1 MKVSPAFRVNFRELC
16 VDIYLGQIDD
26 MFESVGFT
34 PDPENARSC
43 NGERRRRVEEFY
55 AGIDWEDKDDTRKFL
70 EVVGL
75 FLAQTRIDSESKEE
89 LKKLA
94 AEEGLVVHGAHVRF
108 ATSVGPSWIF
118 TRDGGVDRAEFTRYC
133 ERISDSIDSDPEHAI
148 GASKELAEA
157 VIKYILDRKEE
168 TYDRAENLLKLTKR
182 VCNALELTTAD
193 VDDAT
198 KGAKAIKQV
207 LGSLGSVIHGMA
219 ELRNL
224 YGTGH
229 GRPRRSSGVKPRHA
243 RLAVGAAVTISTFL
257 LDTLDARMGN

>member
-1 MKVSPAFRVNFRELC
+1 MNFRELC
-16 VDIYLGQIDD
+16 VGLYLGQIDD
-26 MFESVGFT
+26 MFEAAGFT

-43 NGERRRRVEEFY
+43 NGERRSRVEEFY
-55 AGIDWEDKDDTRKFL
+55 AGIDWENPENTRRFL
-70 EVVGL
+70 EVIGL
-75 FLAQTRIDSESKEE
+75 FLAQTRIDPESRTE
-89 LKKLA
+89 LRKLA
-94 AEEGLVVHGAHVRF
+94 DEEGLVVHGAHVRF
-108 ATSVGPSWIF
+108 ATSIGPGWIF
-118 TRDGGVDRAEFTRYC
+118 TGGGAVDRAEFTRYC
-133 ERISDSIDSDPEHAI
+133 ERIEESIDSDPEHAI

-157 VIKYILDRKEE
+157 VIKQILDRQGEA
-168 TYDRAENLLKLTKR
+168 YDRADNLLKLTKK
-182 VCNALELTTAD
+182 VCGALELTTAD

-243 RLAVGAAVTISTFL
+243 RLAVGAAVTVSTFL
-257 LDTLDARMGN
+257 LDTLDARKDSQ